1 MPPLLRRGGGIFSW
15 RPRAPLK
22 LRGTRFR
29 VAPDT
34 GSRGYILSLKTLIAA
49 PLALAVLAVPLAAV
63 AQDKDAPAKPDAK
76 KADDAPKPDLPPLPA
91 DKSVSQ
97 SAVIAGRTIRYTA
110 TVGTIPVYN
119 DDGKKI
125 GQVVYTAYTVP
136 GGDPRRP
143 VTFAFN
149 GGPGASS
156 AFLNMG
162 AIGPK
167 RVPFGD
173 QGNAPSDAPIAQD
186 NPSSWLDMTD
196 LVFIDPIGTGFSRS
210 LEDKDKTKK
219 DFFTPDTD
227 VNYLSRVVY
236 DWLVKNDRLRARK
249 YVIGESYG
257 GYRVPRI
264 AYHLQ
269 TQLGVGVN
277 GIFMVSPYLD
287 PASVSGDNALSPL
300 PWMINLPSMAAGHLE
315 REGKLTPAAMA
326 PIEAYAQGQFV
337 TDLLQGRS
345 DPAAIDRLTSQVS
358 TLTGLDPKLV
368 RRLDGRIDIDTYLRE
383 VHRDDQKIGSVYDSN
398 VDAFDPFP
406 SSAERKSGDPILEA
420 SIAPLTSAMVDFDT
434 RVVGWKTDARYN
446 ALSYAVNA
454 AWDMGTPDDKP
465 VTELRKAIANDPN
478 MTVMIAHGYDDLSCP
493 YFGSKLILQ
502 QMPRYG
508 TENRVQLHVY
518 PGGHMFYARPAS
530 NASFKADAEKLIDQG

>member
-1 MPPLLRRGGGIFSW
+1 VRFS
-15 RPRAPLK
+15 
-22 LRGTRFR
+22 
-29 VAPDT
+29 
-34 GSRGYILSLKTLIAA
+34 SLFAA
-49 PLALAVLAVPLAAV
+49 PIALSIATLPAA
-63 AQDKDAPAKPDAK
+63 AHGQDKAGKADTKEVAKPAE
-76 KADDAPKPDLPPLPA
+76 KPDLPPLPA
-91 DKSVSQ
+91 DASVRQ
-97 SAVIAGRTIRYTA
+97 SAVIGGKTISYTA
-110 TVGTIPVYN
+110 TVGTIPIYN

-125 GQVVYTAYTVP
+125 GKVVYTSYVVP
-136 GGDPRRP
+136 SGDPRRP

-173 QGNAPSDAPIAQD
+173 QGDASSDAPIARD

-210 LEDKDKTKK
+210 LEEKDKSKK
-219 DFFTPDTD
+219 DFFTPDSD
-227 VNYLSRVVY
+227 VDYLSRVVY
-236 DWLVKNDRLRARK
+236 DWLVKNGRLRARK
-249 YVIGESYG
+249 FVIGESYG

-264 AYHLQ
+264 AYRLQ

-277 GIFMVSPYLD
+277 GIFLVSPYLD
-287 PASVSGDNALSPL
+287 PASTSGDNALSPL
-300 PWMINLPSMAAGHLE
+300 PWMIDLPSMAAGHLE
-315 REGKLTPAAMA
+315 REGKLTPEAMNQ
-326 PIEAYAQGQFV
+326 IEAYTQGEFV
-337 TDLLQGRS
+337 TDLLKGRS
-345 DPAAIDRLTSQVS
+345 DPAAINRLTQHVS
-358 TLTGLDPKLV
+358 ELTGLDPKLV
-368 RRLDGRIDIDTYLRE
+368 RRLDGRIDEDTYLRE

-434 RVVGWKTDARYN
+434 RVVGWKTTARYN
-446 ALSYAVNA
+446 VLSYAVNN

-465 VTELRKAIANDPN
+465 VTELRKAMANDPN

-493 YFGSKLILQ
+493 YFGSKLILE
-502 QMPRYG
+502 QMPRFG
-508 TENRVQLHVY
+508 VEHRVQLHVY
-518 PGGHMFYARPAS
+518 PGGHMFYSRPAS
-530 NASFKADAEKLIDQG
+530 DAAFKADAKKLIAG